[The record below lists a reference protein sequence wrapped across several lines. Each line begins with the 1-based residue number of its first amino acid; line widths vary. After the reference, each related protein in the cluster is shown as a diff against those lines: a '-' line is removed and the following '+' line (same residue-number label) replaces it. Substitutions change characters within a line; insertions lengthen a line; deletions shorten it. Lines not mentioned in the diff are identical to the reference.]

1 MDKQYRKI
9 GISGG
14 TFDPIHHGHLII
26 AEEAGEI
33 LGLDKVVFIPSGN
46 PPHKVG
52 CGVTLAYHRY
62 KMIHM
67 AIEKNPFFEVSAI
80 EVEREG
86 YSYTV
91 DTLTKL
97 RGIYGEDTEIYFIT
111 GADVISQLTTW
122 KDFEKI
128 FEMCEFVA
136 ALRQG
141 YDKKALIKK
150 IEFLEN
156 NYNARIHM
164 VDTPLIGISS
174 TAIRERVKADKSIKY
189 LVPEKVEE
197 YIKEKGLYI

>member
-1 MDKQYRKI
+1 
-9 GISGG
+9 
-14 TFDPIHHGHLII
+14 
-26 AEEAGEI
+26 
-33 LGLDKVVFIPSGN
+33 
-46 PPHKVG
+46 
-52 CGVTLAYHRY
+52 
-62 KMIHM
+62 
-67 AIEKNPFFEVSAI
+67 
-80 EVEREG
+80 
-86 YSYTV
+86 
-91 DTLTKL
+91 
-97 RGIYGEDTEIYFIT
+97 
-111 GADVISQLTTW
+111 
-122 KDFEKI
+122 
-128 FEMCEFVA
+128 MCEFVA

>member
-14 TFDPIHHGHLII
+14 TFDPVHHGHLII

-52 CGVTLAYHRY
+52 CGVTSAYHRY
-62 KMIHM
+62 NMILM

-80 EVEREG
+80 EIEREG

-91 DTLTKL
+91 DTLFKL
-97 RGIYGEDTEIYFIT
+97 RGIYGEDTELYFIT
-111 GADVISQLTTW
+111 GADVISELTTW
-122 KDFEKI
+122 KQFEKI
-128 FEMCEFVA
+128 FEICEFVA
-136 ALRQG
+136 ALRLG
-141 YDKKALIKK
+141 YNKKSLIEEIKFLK
-150 IEFLEN
+150 REFK
-156 NYNARIHM
+156 ARIHV

-174 TAIRERVKADKSIKY
+174 TAIRERAKTGKSIKY

-197 YIKEKGLYI
+197 YIKVKGLYK